1 MPSKKGDSEII
12 IPTYQGMEIVSARNE
27 VQIKILSTVGTITIK
42 CYQHHLEQDLDKIR
56 KNGL

>member
-1 MPSKKGDSEII
+1 MPDKKGDSEIV

-27 VQIKILSTVGTITIK
+27 VKIKILSTAGTITIR
-42 CYQHHLEQDLDKIR
+42 CYQHHLQQDLDKIR

>member
-27 VQIKILSTVGTITIK
+27 VKIKILSTVGTITIK
-42 CYQHHLEQDLDKIR
+42 CYQHHLEKDLDKIR
-56 KNGL
+56 ENGL